1 MFLPQVTV
9 LKVPYSRENLQILRF
24 CGYLQTFSLKFG
36 DVVSLVAPVS
46 NLRKLSPQNFS
57 PQIES
62 FLPQKFPTI

>member
-1 MFLPQVTV
+1 MFLARVTV
-9 LKVPYSRENLQILRF
+9 LKVLYSRENLQILRF
-24 CGYLQTFSLKFG
+24 CGYLQMFSLKFG

-46 NLRKLSPQNFS
+46 NLRKLSPQNIS